1 MRKDRDRVG
10 RILGLCLLLCMISVI
25 FSFFNSVLGP
35 TLGSVAEIHV
45 RSMIHRSVNDAVAEE
60 FLGDRGQEP
69 LMEVRS
75 TSEGGVTMIRA
86 DMASVNRVY
95 ARLTGRIQ
103 ERIAALGEDR
113 ITVPLGNVL
122 GSQILAQMGPS
133 IELRV
138 IPVGTAEV
146 GFKTE
151 FESSAINQTRHRIYL
166 EVDCTARILAPF
178 SMTKVTTH
186 HEILLAETVIVGDT
200 PQSYVFVP
208 EESILDV
215 VE

>member
-1 MRKDRDRVG
+1 
-10 RILGLCLLLCMISVI
+10 
-25 FSFFNSVLGP
+25 
-35 TLGSVAEIHV
+35 
-45 RSMIHRSVNDAVAEE
+45 
-60 FLGDRGQEP
+60 
-69 LMEVRS
+69 MEVRS

-133 IELRV
+133 MELRV